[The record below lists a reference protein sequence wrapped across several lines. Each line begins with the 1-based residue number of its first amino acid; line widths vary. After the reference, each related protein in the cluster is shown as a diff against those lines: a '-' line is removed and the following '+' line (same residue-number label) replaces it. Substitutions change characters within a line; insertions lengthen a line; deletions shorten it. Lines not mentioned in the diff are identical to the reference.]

1 MSTAFLPWLLAL
13 ANPDF
18 TSSGFDTGLPDVEND
33 VACGQAFRCSRAIS
47 ASIIEAA
54 RAQGLNPNEIDT
66 KCVSLGKDG
75 RALAVEPHVTG
86 GRVKLARAALEKRS
100 SYRGNVANHLVLR
113 NIIRVSE
120 RPHIK
125 PPLDRARPHVET
137 YIGSVGARPF
147 LGVRFSGPPAG
158 CVIEFRAP
166 LSCLRLDLRHAWR
179 NAGKQRA

>member
-66 KCVSLGKDG
+66 KYVSLGKDG

-113 NIIRVSE
+113 WFDMRRSLT
-120 RPHIK
+120 RMM
-125 PPLDRARPHVET
+125 LRDRARPHVET